1 MASLTHNLCFGW
13 LGDFDSLKQ
22 FVGDVLGLS
31 GVWEQP
37 GGDKKIFKTDNTS
50 IVWRKS
56 KCALQI
62 EGAEV
67 NKITQLFYLKIGE
80 NLNPGCESTDIS
92 IVNKTTTSSQ
102 TERVISKSDSCEAV
116 INDTEELKSGQDSNR
131 KAIQSVSDSILHLT
145 EAVSN
150 LQENLARNRNNNGKS
165 VGNLHPS
172 QNMNLE
178 NTQNN
183 TIVIDSPCASNDPE
197 ESQTSDL
204 NNTDIE
210 ITTHPNN
217 PSSSI
222 QNLTAKPNNESPIL
236 IIGDSIIK
244 NIDPRK
250 ISKRRVIKRTFPG
263 KTAIEIKAEVKT
275 IKVDSPPS
283 HILVHAETN
292 DIPVDSDNNCIKN
305 MRSLALSIK
314 ERFPDSKIGISSIIV
329 RYDAE
334 LNDRISRVNK
344 QLQELCVKNGF
355 DFINNSNMDNTCL
368 NGSQLH
374 LNAKGSAF
382 LATNFIKFLRGSNA
396 NVKSSYRNHRNGD
409 FRRTQPAR
417 LHLLEDLLR
426 LISMPIS

>member
-1 MASLTHNLCFGW
+1 M
-13 LGDFDSLKQ
+13 
-22 FVGDVLGLS
+22 
-31 GVWEQP
+31 
-37 GGDKKIFKTDNTS
+37 
-50 IVWRKS
+50 
-56 KCALQI
+56 
-62 EGAEV
+62 

-102 TERVISKSDSCEAV
+102 TERAISKCDSCEAV
-116 INDTEELKSGQDSNR
+116 INDIEELKSGQDSNR
-131 KAIQSVSDSILHLT
+131 EAIQSVSDSILHLT

-165 VGNLHPS
+165 VGNLYPS

-217 PSSSI
+217 PSTSI

-283 HILVHAETN
+283 HILVHAGTN

-329 RYDAE
+329 RYDAD

-396 NVKSSYRNHRNGD
+396 NVKSSYRNHRNED

>member
-1 MASLTHNLCFGW
+1 
-13 LGDFDSLKQ
+13 
-22 FVGDVLGLS
+22 
-31 GVWEQP
+31 
-37 GGDKKIFKTDNTS
+37 
-50 IVWRKS
+50 
-56 KCALQI
+56 
-62 EGAEV
+62 
-67 NKITQLFYLKIGE
+67 
-80 NLNPGCESTDIS
+80 
-92 IVNKTTTSSQ
+92 
-102 TERVISKSDSCEAV
+102 
-116 INDTEELKSGQDSNR
+116 
-131 KAIQSVSDSILHLT
+131 
-145 EAVSN
+145 
-150 LQENLARNRNNNGKS
+150 
-165 VGNLHPS
+165 
-172 QNMNLE
+172 MNHE

-217 PSSSI
+217 PSTSI

-283 HILVHAETN
+283 HILVHAGTN

-329 RYDAE
+329 RYDAD